1 MRIQLSRKEI
11 ADAILNNDEIT
22 GTGGDRMGVFVW
34 PNGRAEVRVEQRG
47 TYYTGVAIYD
57 PAAFVETDLGDDTTR
72 WWTEAREERIKE
84 GRIRDVFPDNLTR
97 EEEDLIDEYAS
108 LYDQVWREELRY
120 RPVLRI
126 DDPEGGSVEIEI
138 TWTD

>member
-22 GTGGDRMGVFVW
+22 GTGGDRRGVFVW

-84 GRIRDVFPDNLTR
+84 GRIRDVFPDEMTS
-97 EEEDLIDEYAS
+97 EENNLIDEYAD
-108 LYDQVWREELRY
+108 LYASVWREELRY
-120 RPVLRI
+120 LAEVQI
-126 DDPEGGSVEIEI
+126 EDDEGSVDVLEIEWI
-138 TWTD
+138 D